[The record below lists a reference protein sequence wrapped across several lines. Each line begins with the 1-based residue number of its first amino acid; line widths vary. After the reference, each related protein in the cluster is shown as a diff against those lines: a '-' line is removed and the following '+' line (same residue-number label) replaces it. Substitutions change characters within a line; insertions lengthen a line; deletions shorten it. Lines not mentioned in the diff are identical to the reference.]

1 MDENEKIKINEEL
14 KSDHLSDIIDEN
26 FIKLSEGT
34 QTNLINTLKD
44 LRDKEGGVL
53 GRLFGT
59 NKDSAAMHIAFTIC
73 VLLVV
78 VGIICTWTGQDKWD
92 TIIAGIMTTVGYIFG
107 RNSKN

>member
-1 MDENEKIKINEEL
+1 MEVQVSVSSGKYDVVSSGMI
-14 KSDHLSDIIDEN
+14 
-26 FIKLSEGT
+26 
-34 QTNLINTLKD
+34 
-44 LRDKEGGVL
+44 
-53 GRLFGT
+53 
-59 NKDSAAMHIAFTIC
+59 IAFTIC